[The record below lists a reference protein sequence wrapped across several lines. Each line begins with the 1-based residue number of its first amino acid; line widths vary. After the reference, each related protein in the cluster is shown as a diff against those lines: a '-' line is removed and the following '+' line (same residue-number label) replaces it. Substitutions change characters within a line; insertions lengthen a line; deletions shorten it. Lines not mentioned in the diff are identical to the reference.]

1 MFAITKGQKCRLRMV
16 PKDANGNYAVIEKGT
31 AKWVS
36 SDEAVLTVT
45 PDADGLTATGDAIGQ
60 GVATVTATADASLE
74 PNLTTE
80 IKAVTNIGVQDAEA
94 MSLEIVVNY
103 MPTGGGPRPEH
114 PIYWPPQPTHPIV
127 IPPGTPGSPVYP
139 SHPIYYPPYPS
150 QGPGFPT
157 PPIYLPPGGSGG
169 SPAYPSQPIYWPSYP
184 SQGPGFPTNPI
195 QLPPWAGGSQPYPD
209 QGLPGDQPR
218 PDQGL
223 PGSQPRPDQGLPPT
237 PAPKK

>member
-16 PKDANGNYAVIEKGT
+16 PKDANGNYATVEKGT
-31 AKWVS
+31 AKWAS

-45 PDADGLTATGDAIGQ
+45 PDADGLTATGEAIAQ

-103 MPTGGGPRPEH
+103 MPQGGSGAPRPEH
-114 PIYWPPQPTHPIV
+114 PIYYPPYPSTGPGFPTNPIQLPPWAGGPQPPF
-127 IPPGTPGSPVYP
+127 PGGGYPPVYP
-139 SHPIYYPPYPS
+139 SHPIYWPPYPS

-157 PPIYLPPGGSGG
+157 H
-169 SPAYPSQPIYWPSYP
+169 
-184 SQGPGFPTNPI
+184 PI

-209 QGLPGDQPR
+209 QGLPGDQPH

-223 PGSQPRPDQGLPPT
+223 PGAQPRPDQGLPPT
-237 PAPKK
+237 AAPKK